1 MYWSPSSEPGN
12 PEIREQLVTAI
23 HEECW
28 VLGGGHGSRQSLCV
42 VTRTR
47 SPAVTELSPT
57 VWKAELTLGFNKTIG
72 YSNALESQSHKS
84 GNDSHSLVM
93 KNSPP
98 HAVWDRGATKQT
110 VSSTEEGLS
119 WRFLSLLSEIPSQQD
134 TLNVV
139 SGPFCTMIKF
149 VQVQQCASKICFSDF
164 GGMGSEAARIS
175 PHILHALNSQKFMRK
190 AQYKE
195 QFLKISLV
203 ETDR

>member
-1 MYWSPSSEPGN
+1 MKWTRKPPNLGTVGN
-12 PEIREQLVTAI
+12 SHHKEF
-23 HEECW
+23 W
-28 VLGGGHGSRQSLCV
+28 VLGGGHWSRQCLCV

-57 VWKAELTLGFNKTIG
+57 VWKAALTLGFNKTIG

-98 HAVWDRGATKQT
+98 HAVWDRDATEQSTGGSKQRPSWHFSLT
-110 VSSTEEGLS
+110 SFWNSSL
-119 WRFLSLLSEIPSQQD
+119 QD
-134 TLNVV
+134 TLNIV
-139 SGPFCTMIKF
+139 SGPVNKMTKSL
-149 VQVQQCASKICFSDF
+149 QVQQCASKICFSDF
-164 GGMGSEAARIS
+164 GGMGIEADRIY
-175 PHILHALNSQKFMRK
+175 PHILHALNSQRFMGK

-195 QFLKISLV
+195 QFLKINLV